1 MARRPPRAAKTSRA
15 ARAAHPHPTTEA
27 MLRRVTI
34 GELRRHDAPISLQ
47 EYDPNWP
54 RLFLRE
60 KRRIRGALGPR
71 AIRLE
76 HVGSTSVPG
85 LPAKPILDI
94 LLVVAES
101 SDESS
106 YVPALAAQGY
116 LLRIRG
122 TGSAPTSPAEGPG
135 HERQPS
141 RVLRRVGRDRSDAH
155 VPGPV
160 AHEPRGART
169 LRGHQTRPR
178 PTHVEVRPEL
188 CGCEVGGRRDPP
200 RERAAVL
207 RGKVKSAVPPRS
219 PVDVDGPEGVRG
231 SRSSNPESP
240 TGIDGLGGGTPGRRV
255 RLRTDTEP

>member
-1 MARRPPRAAKTSRA
+1 
-15 ARAAHPHPTTEA
+15 

-116 LLRIRG
+116 LLRIREPDWHQHRLLKG
-122 TGSAPTSPAEGPG
+122 PDTNVNLHVFSAGSVEIDRMLTFRDLLRTNPA
-135 HERQPS
+135 
-141 RVLRRVGRDRSDAH
+141 A
-155 VPGPV
+155 
-160 AHEPRGART
+160 
-169 LRGHQTRPR
+169 
-178 PTHVEVRPEL
+178 
-188 CGCEVGGRRDPP
+188 
-200 RERAAVL
+200 RERYAATKRDLARRTWKYVQNYADA
-207 RGKVKSAVPPRS
+207 KSEVVETLLAS
-219 PVDVDGPEGVRG
+219 AQ
-231 SRSSNPESP
+231 RSSA
-240 TGIDGLGGGTPGRRV
+240 GK
-255 RLRTDTEP
+255 

>member
-116 LLRIRG
+116 LLRIREPDWHQHRLLKG
-122 TGSAPTSPAEGPG
+122 PDTNVNLHVFSAGSVEIDRMLTFRDLLRTNPA
-135 HERQPS
+135 
-141 RVLRRVGRDRSDAH
+141 A
-155 VPGPV
+155 
-160 AHEPRGART
+160 
-169 LRGHQTRPR
+169 
-178 PTHVEVRPEL
+178 
-188 CGCEVGGRRDPP
+188 
-200 RERAAVL
+200 RERYAATKRDLARRTWKYVQNYADA
-207 RGKVKSAVPPRS
+207 KSEVVETLLAS
-219 PVDVDGPEGVRG
+219 AQ
-231 SRSSNPESP
+231 RSSA
-240 TGIDGLGGGTPGRRV
+240 GK
-255 RLRTDTEP
+255 